1 MASDG
6 PGKRWFAAYGQLQKV
21 TSATGRNWLYGG
33 TFCIIS
39 FRIYCDQYKDR
50 CNVTRFLIVEDH
62 PLFREAL
69 ESAVCVA
76 IPDAEIFQAAS
87 IDEALE
93 VLSSTHQIDLVL
105 LDLSMPG
112 TIGLSGVMRIR
123 KAFPKSPIVIV
134 SGYEDLEIVQSV
146 LALGVSGYI
155 PKSTSKRE
163 LTDSIGEVLR
173 GTIYLPKRYREA
185 ARTRRCKVD
194 NRELLKSLHDL
205 TPQQLR
211 VLDMLRRGLQN
222 KQIAYELKI
231 CETTV
236 KVHVSDILRKL
247 NVFSRTNAIIEI
259 SKIDFASL
267 ICSPPVKH
275 QVSERIEM

>member
-1 MASDG
+1 
-6 PGKRWFAAYGQLQKV
+6 
-21 TSATGRNWLYGG
+21 
-33 TFCIIS
+33 
-39 FRIYCDQYKDR
+39 
-50 CNVTRFLIVEDH
+50 VTRFLIVEDH

-76 IPDAEIFQAAS
+76 KPDAEIFHAAS
-87 IDEALE
+87 IDDAID
-93 VLSSTHQIDLVL
+93 VLSSTPQIDLVL

-112 TIGLSGVMRIR
+112 TFGLSGVMRVR
-123 KAFPKSPIVIV
+123 KTFPKSPIVIV
-134 SGYEDLEIVQSV
+134 SGYEDLQIVESV

-163 LTDSIGEVLR
+163 LADAIGEVLR
-173 GTIYLPKRYREA
+173 GAIYLPQRYREA
-185 ARTRRCKVD
+185 ARTRRPRID
-194 NRELLKSLHDL
+194 NRELLKRLNEL

-267 ICSPPVKH
+267 VGSSPARH
-275 QVSERIEM
+275 QASERIEI